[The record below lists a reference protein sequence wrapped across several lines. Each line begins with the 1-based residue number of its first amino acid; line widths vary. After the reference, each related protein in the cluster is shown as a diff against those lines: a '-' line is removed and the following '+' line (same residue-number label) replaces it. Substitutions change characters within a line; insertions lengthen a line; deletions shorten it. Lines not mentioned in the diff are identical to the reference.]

1 MSLNLNPFSTP
12 KKKKKI
18 MLMYTR
24 AGGGHISTARAIGES
39 LLSLYPNEVEIVYFD
54 VASGGPKAVSL
65 FLSQGYTF
73 IVEHLRWVWNIIF
86 FFSLFEMWARLTVW
100 FFGVQLKPS
109 MMRKILE
116 EKPDYI
122 VSTYFLTKPFKKM
135 LKASNLSTE
144 VLTVVSDP
152 FSPSTIWF
160 LDRSAQYI
168 VMSDAAKNFALSR
181 RIPEENLTIFKNII
195 HTKFIKTKQVIHK
208 KSKNVLLFGGGLG
221 LKQAEAIILQAYRE
235 GEVFNFTVICG
246 KNDAQYRSISKLIRE
261 LDIKNVTLYGFVDFV
276 DQLIEQS
283 DIVVSKAGPAS
294 LMEIFALKKNLI
306 ITDYIWGQELGNL
319 KWATQSHYAVYE
331 HKPYKIVYML
341 KEFFDEN
348 HLDSLVS
355 PEIIIET
362 DTLAKHI
369 LKQLETIEK

>member
-1 MSLNLNPFSTP
+1 MSLNLNPFHKQT
-12 KKKKKI
+12 KKKKI
-18 MLMYTR
+18 LLMYTR

-39 LLSLYPNEVEIVYFD
+39 LEKQYKDQVEVVYFD

-73 IVEHLRWVWNIIF
+73 IVEHLRWIWNIIF
-86 FFSLFEMWARLTVW
+86 FFSLFEIFSRLTVW
-100 FFGVQLKPS
+100 FFGKQLKRS
-109 MMRKILE
+109 IIAKIKE
-116 EKPDYI
+116 EEPDYI

-135 LKASNLSTE
+135 LVAAGLTPQ

-152 FSPSTIWF
+152 YSPSTIWF
-160 LDRSAQYI
+160 LDRTAHYV
-168 VMSDAAKNFALSR
+168 VMSEAAKNFALSR
-181 RIPEENLTIFKNII
+181 RIPEENIQIFKNII
-195 HTKFIKTKQVIHK
+195 NTKFIKTEHKVNK
-208 KSKNVLLFGGGLG
+208 KSRSVLLFGGGVG
-221 LKQAEAIILQAYRE
+221 LKQAEAIILQSYRE
-235 GEVFNFTVICG
+235 GENFNFTVICG

-261 LDIKNVTLYGFVDFV
+261 LDIKNVTLYGFIDFV
-276 DQLIEQS
+276 DRLIEES

-341 KEFFDEN
+341 KEFFDEH
-348 HLDSLVS
+348 HLDSLVK
-355 PEIIIET
+355 PEIVIET
-362 DTLAKHI
+362 DKLSQHI
-369 LKQLETIEK
+369 FEQI